1 MIRRSLRNAAA
12 ALIVAATAAS
22 ANTALACWD
31 GYAASVGD
39 ATLQRSTSRFVQW
52 NQQDARLSTLW
63 ARRIDAL
70 LPDGVKLA
78 YDGYLHCSGEK
89 CPFDL
94 DQSLP
99 FSASFG
105 EVFVAVAN
113 AFGSTANQR
122 GAALLLEQP
131 LYTVQV
137 FSGWKETSLAY
148 RDRLNAMS
156 LGDIYGGIFA
166 EGGFPSFNAPVH
178 AIADGANPNLVR
190 VIVEVYGDVASAKAA
205 EAELRRAGIEGFVT
219 ELPYGT
225 PLDERVYGRG
235 E

>member
-1 MIRRSLRNAAA
+1 MTRRSLRNAAS
-12 ALIVAATAAS
+12 ALVVAATAAS

-31 GYAASVGD
+31 GYTATVGH
-39 ATLQRSTSRFVQW
+39 ATLQRSTARFVQW
-52 NQQDARLSTLW
+52 NQADARLSTLW
-63 ARRIDAL
+63 AKRIDAL
-70 LPDGVKLA
+70 LPDGVDVT
-78 YDGYLHCSGEK
+78 YDGYLHCWGEK

-94 DQSLP
+94 DPSLP
-99 FSASFG
+99 SSASFG

-131 LYTVQV
+131 VYTVQV
-137 FSGWKETSLAY
+137 FAGWKENALAY
-148 RDRLNAMS
+148 RDRLNAMN
-156 LGDIYGGIFA
+156 LPLAGGVFA
-166 EGGFPSFNAPVH
+166 EGGFPAFNASVH

-190 VIVEVYGDVASAKAA
+190 VVVEVFGDVASANAA
-205 EAELRRAGIEGFVT
+205 VADLANLGVGGFVT